1 MNEQVSI
8 SFTILPDGSK
18 TACVSVM
25 PFIDGQLAPE
35 QVKSAIVGN
44 HNVDAISESEFVNAI
59 SDVVAK
65 FRSIKGI

>member
-1 MNEQVSI
+1 
-8 SFTILPDGSK
+8 
-18 TACVSVM
+18 M